1 MLMVESPCISVCQMD
16 PACGLCRGCF
26 RTRDEIADWSSAT
39 DHTRLRI
46 LAAVAQRREE
56 HDPWQGD
63 FRCDC
68 ER

>member
-1 MLMVESPCISVCQMD
+1 MD

-26 RTRDEIADWSSAT
+26 RTRDEIADWSGAT

-46 LAAVAQRREE
+46 LAAVARRREE